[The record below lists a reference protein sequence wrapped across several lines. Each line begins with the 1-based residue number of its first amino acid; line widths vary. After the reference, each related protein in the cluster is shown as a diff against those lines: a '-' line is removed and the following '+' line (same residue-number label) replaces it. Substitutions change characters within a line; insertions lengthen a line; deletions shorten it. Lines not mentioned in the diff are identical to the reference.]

1 MIKNGGL
8 VSCLDATTG
17 SLIYREK
24 LGSAGPYISSPVL
37 AGNRIY
43 IASHRGILTVFETG
57 DNLNIL
63 AQSDLNEKIMA
74 TPAIVD
80 NKLYIRTADSLF
92 AFGE

>member
-24 LGSAGPYISSPVL
+24 LGSSGPYISSPIV
-37 AGNRIY
+37 AGDKLY
-43 IASHRGILTVFETG
+43 IASRGGILTVFEIG
-57 DNLNIL
+57 DSLKIL
-63 AQSDLNEKIMA
+63 AKSDLNEQIMA

-80 NKLYIRTADSLF
+80 NKLYIRTSDSLF
-92 AFGE
+92 AFGD